1 MEWHRVA
8 PRRPTALLL
17 AALMSTAACETVS
30 EPAARYTCPDCNV
43 VLISMDTL
51 RADHVSAYGY
61 ERSTTPNIDAL
72 AERGVLFENAMSQS
86 SWTRPAH
93 LSMMTGLY
101 PVEHGV
107 RALINRQRL
116 ADSIPTLAAEMKR
129 AGYATAAFT
138 GGVNLAAAYGFD
150 IGFDVYRTNGKYFR
164 DNLEDVRFWLG
175 EHAEERF
182 FLFVHGYDPHTP
194 YLTDPVD
201 RIALE
206 LPERPPRRGLRPT
219 CKRNGR
225 RAGRAKPFVDEYDGA
240 IHRGDRYVGK
250 LVDELD
256 QHGLLDRTVLLF
268 TSDHGE
274 EFLEHGRCFHLT
286 TLYREVLHVPLIIV
300 APGLEA
306 SRVER
311 LVPASVA
318 VGPTLLEIAGVEDH
332 ALAGPSLFDPPG
344 PEGPVVVSETERRRQ
359 TAQGLGHL
367 RTLRTDG
374 ETLLHRVTDGR
385 YERFDIVT
393 DPGEH
398 DPQSEGGRLE
408 LLVATLERWL
418 DAHPPRVIG
427 ETAPVDPALEEQ
439 LKSLGYAD

>member
-1 MEWHRVA
+1 
-8 PRRPTALLL
+8 
-17 AALMSTAACETVS
+17 
-30 EPAARYTCPDCNV
+30 
-43 VLISMDTL
+43 MDTL
-51 RADHVSAYGY
+51 RADHVGAYGY

-72 AERGVLFENAMSQS
+72 AERGLLFENAVSQS

-93 LSMMTGLY
+93 LSMFTGLY

-116 ADSIPTLAAEMKR
+116 ADSIPTLAAEMKK
-129 AGYATAAFT
+129 AGYTTAAFT
-138 GGVNLAAAYGFD
+138 GGVNVAAAYGFD

-164 DNLEDVRFWLG
+164 DNLEDVRFWLR
-175 EHAEERF
+175 EHGEERF

-201 RIALE
+201 RLALE
-206 LPERPPRRGLRPT
+206 LPQRPPRRGLRPT
-219 CKRNGR
+219 CKREGGR
-225 RAGRAKPFVDEYDGA
+225 VRRVRPFVDEYDGA

-250 LVDELD
+250 LLDELRER
-256 QHGLLDRTVLLF
+256 GLLDRTVILF

-306 SRVER
+306 GRVER

-318 VGPTLLEIAGVEDH
+318 VGPTLLEIAGIEDH
-332 ALAGPSLFDPPG
+332 VLAGPSLFDDPG
-344 PEGPVVVSETERRRQ
+344 PNGPAVVSETERRKQSGR
-359 TAQGLGHL
+359 GLGHL
-367 RTLRTDG
+367 RTLRT
-374 ETLLHRVTDGR
+374 ENEKLLQNVTDGR

-393 DPGEH
+393 DPAEQ
-398 DPQSEGGRLE
+398 DPEIEGGRLE
-408 LLVATLERWL
+408 LMVAALERWL
-418 DAHPPRVIG
+418 DAHPPRAIG
-427 ETAPVDPALEEQ
+427 DAAPADAALDEQ
-439 LKSLGYAD
+439 LRSLGYTD